1 MTDQEAGTGTRID
14 LARSVAE
21 AVQLVQARADEHGVT
36 IAVAH
41 RDESLFVA
49 GEARGVRQILVNIL
63 GNAIRHSPDRG
74 TVAVE
79 IERRADRLIVT
90 VSDEGPGI
98 ASTDQQRI
106 FERYERVGDTPDG
119 TGLGLAIARRLARSM
134 HGEIELESAAGEGAQ
149 FTLVLPAFY
158 LSATGV

>member
-1 MTDQEAGTGTRID
+1 MTEQEAGPDTRVD

-21 AVQLVQARADEHGVT
+21 AVQLVQARADEAGIS

-41 RDESLFVA
+41 PDETLFAA

-63 GNAIRHSPDRG
+63 GNAIRHSPAHG

-79 IERRADRLIVT
+79 IARRAANLTVT

-98 ASTDQQRI
+98 APADQQRI
-106 FERYERVGDTPDG
+106 FERYERVGDAPDG
-119 TGLGLAIARRLARSM
+119 TGLGLAIARRLARAM
-134 HGEIELESAAGEGAQ
+134 HGEIELI
-149 FTLVLPAFY
+149 
-158 LSATGV
+158 SATGDGARFILVIPAA